1 MRVAGKRGAR
11 RRLAAAGV
19 ALALG
24 ACGFHLR
31 ESANLPFESLH
42 PAFAPNSTL
51 GVEFKRALRAATNT
65 RIEPDRN
72 QAQAILVSM
81 TERREKG
88 DHRVLLGG
96 ATARVSA
103 AARIPVRPG
112 RPARRRDAQADDD
125 HLATRDHRER
135 PPVAL
140 KEQEEVLLYREMQ
153 TDMVQQVLRRLSL
166 IRVAKP

>member
-81 TERREKG
+81 TERREKEIT
-88 DHRVLLGG
+88 VFS
-96 ATARVSA
+96 SA
-103 AARIPVRPG
+103 G
-112 RPARRRDAQADDD
+112 RPREYQLRLVFQFALVDPRGVEMLKPTTITLRREITASDLQ
-125 HLATRDHRER
+125 L
-135 PPVAL
+135 L
-140 KEQEEVLLYREMQ
+140 SKEQEEVLLYREMQ